1 MDLVFGVSI
10 IIQNCFSVHSL
21 SFLFLSSVLSSVVL
35 AVCVKCL
42 YKFFCKRETSR
53 EIPSK
58 VISARERGSDGEWTR
73 ERVMTVSSE
82 TRHCLN
88 DLFVDGSKQFPSLL
102 TTCLVLKEILSVSL
116 APFCQAKLNQ
126 MRNYHATESSGKTEK
141 MKRREWLTQK
151 CHSTT
156 TGCRWMNSSLKI
168 NYHI

>member
-1 MDLVFGVSI
+1 MKRWETLFSSCYTYYLTIQKHSRINIQTHTSFNIKYWMDLVFGVSI

-73 ERVMTVSSE
+73 ERVMTVSSGIRNQ
-82 TRHCLN
+82 TLSKWPICRRIKAIPFITDN
-88 DLFVDGSKQFPSLL
+88 MSGS
-102 TTCLVLKEILSVSL
+102 
-116 APFCQAKLNQ
+116 
-126 MRNYHATESSGKTEK
+126 
-141 MKRREWLTQK
+141 
-151 CHSTT
+151 
-156 TGCRWMNSSLKI
+156 
-168 NYHI
+168 